1 MRDWDKRSL
10 EIPIK
15 LEYDK
20 KYDDDHFY
28 GKFVYAPLEKG
39 YGVTLGNALRRVLLS
54 SLRGSA
60 VSAIKVE
67 GAQHEFSTVTGVVED
82 ITHII
87 LNIKEVKFNYHEDR
101 PLFLSLVVD
110 GYPDKERVVRA
121 SDIELPGQVTIMN
134 PNHKIATLAP
144 EGKLNIEMFLTMGKG
159 YVPADESKANDNLF
173 DDTFIAID
181 SVYSP
186 IKKVNFSVRNARK
199 GTKTDYDKLIME
211 VWTDGSILPV
221 DAIGKSAKVLVEF
234 INPFINFEDDES
246 DDVVLDLN
254 VEDIKETGVN
264 EAVYRHLDELELS
277 FRSANCLK
285 KANIRYIGE
294 LVQKSE
300 TELLKIKNFGRKSL
314 MEIREIVD
322 DLDLELGKDY
332 GFKIEDAE
340 KFKK

>member
-1 MRDWDKRSL
+1 MKDWDRKSL

-20 KYDDDHFY
+20 KHENDLFY

-39 YGVTLGNALRRVLLS
+39 YGVTLGTAIRRTLLS

-60 VSAIKVE
+60 ISAIKVE
-67 GAQHEFSTVTGVVED
+67 GAQHEFSTVNGVIED
-82 ITHII
+82 VTYII

-110 GYPDKERVVRA
+110 GYSDRERIVRA
-121 SDIELPGQVTIMN
+121 SDIELPGQVSIMN
-134 PNHKIATLAP
+134 PDHKIATLAP
-144 EGKLNIEMFLTMGKG
+144 GGKLNIELFLTMGKG
-159 YVPADESKANDNLF
+159 YVPADENKANENLF

-181 SVYSP
+181 AVYSP
-186 IKKVNFSVRNARK
+186 IKKVNFNVRNARK
-199 GTKTDYDKLIME
+199 GTRTDYDKLVIE
-211 VWTDGSILPV
+211 VWTNGSILPV
-221 DAIGKSAKVLVEF
+221 DAISKSAKILVEF
-234 INPFINFEDDES
+234 LNPFINIEEDEEDDII
-246 DDVVLDLN
+246 LDLS
-254 VEDIKETGVN
+254 VDESKENEVN

-294 LVQKSE
+294 LIQKSE

-322 DLDLELGKDY
+322 DLGLELGKNY